1 MKKLA
6 HYTFL
11 LLTCLTILS
20 CTSTNEEQTTLAG
33 LWIGK
38 IIMQEK
44 EMPFKLLIEE
54 VGNEQITATVIN
66 GAEKIVLDEISRKGD
81 SLHIPMNVFDISLD
95 LLIQKNTLTGSYT
108 KHYEED
114 YVLPVTFSKGN
125 ERFLITDEASN
136 TTDFSGTWEVTFIYP
151 EEQDTTKAVGIF
163 EQNGSNVTGTFLT
176 PIGDYRYLAGVA
188 QGKQLKLS
196 TFDGNHAFLFEATI
210 QDDGTLDGDFYSGKE
225 WYESW
230 SAFRNLE
237 AALPSPDSLTYLKKG
252 YDRVYFEFP
261 DLAGNNYKFPNDA
274 LKGKVVIL
282 QIFGTWC
289 PNCMDETKFLS
300 DWYEQNK
307 EKDIAIIGLAYEAK
321 DDFDYAKGRVE
332 KMINKWNVDYNFLIA
347 GHNDKDAAS
356 QSLPMLNKIISFP
369 TMVIIDKSGEVARI
383 HTGFSGPGTGKY
395 YDDFVAEFTK
405 TMDALLQ

>member
-1 MKKLA
+1 MKKFA
-6 HYTFL
+6 YYTLVL
-11 LLTCLTILS
+11 LSCLTILS
-20 CTSTNEEQTTLAG
+20 CNSNNEERTALAG

-38 IIMQEK
+38 IIMQEQ

-54 VGNEQITATVIN
+54 DGNDQITATVIN
-66 GAEKIVLDEISRKGD
+66 GVEKIVLDEITRTGD

-95 LLIQKNTLTGSYT
+95 LLIKKNTLTGSYT
-108 KHYEED
+108 KHYEEN

-125 ERFLITDEASN
+125 ERFTIKDEAAN
-136 TTDFSGTWEVTFIYP
+136 TSDFGGTWEVTFIYP

-163 EQNGSNVTGTFLT
+163 EQNGTDVTGTFLT
-176 PIGDYRYLAGVA
+176 PLGDYRYLAGVVD
-188 QGKQLKLS
+188 GNELKLS
-196 TFDGNHAFLFEATI
+196 TFDGNHAFLFKAII
-210 QDDGTLDGDFYSGKE
+210 QDDGTLKGDFYSGKE

-230 SAFRNLE
+230 SGFRNLE

-261 DLAGNNYKFPNDA
+261 DLAGNNYKFPNDS

-307 EKDIAIIGLAYEAK
+307 EKDVAIIGLAYEAK

-332 KMINKWNVDYNFLIA
+332 KMINKWNVGYNFLIA
-347 GHNDKDAAS
+347 GHNDKEAAS

-369 TMVIIDKSGEVARI
+369 TMVIIDKNGEVARI